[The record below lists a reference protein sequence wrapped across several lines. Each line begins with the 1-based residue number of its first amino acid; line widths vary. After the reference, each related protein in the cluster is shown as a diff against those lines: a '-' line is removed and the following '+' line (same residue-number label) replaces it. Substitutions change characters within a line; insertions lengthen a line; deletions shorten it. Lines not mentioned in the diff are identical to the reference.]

1 MSSPFLSVFVLSV
14 MLIFMLCSLTVCRWE
29 EHRLRVF
36 VNKVRRILG
45 REMAEG
51 RRQFNEEFHNMHSSQ
66 NIVRINKSRRMRWEL
81 HVARVGEICAKSWLE
96 SLNGRE
102 LRRRGRRWK

>member
-1 MSSPFLSVFVLSV
+1 MY
-14 MLIFMLCSLTVCRWE
+14 
-29 EHRLRVF
+29 
-36 VNKVRRILG
+36 
-45 REMAEG
+45 
-51 RRQFNEEFHNMHSSQ
+51 SSQ

-96 SLNGRE
+96 RLNGRE

>member
-1 MSSPFLSVFVLSV
+1 MSVSLHAVFFYRLFLQMSSPFLSVFVLSV
-14 MLIFMLCSLTVCRWE
+14 MPIFMLCSLTVCKWE

-51 RRQFNEEFHNMHSSQ
+51 RRQFNEEFHN
-66 NIVRINKSRRMRWEL
+66 IVTCVRFP
-81 HVARVGEICAKSWLE
+81 WLW
-96 SLNGRE
+96 R
-102 LRRRGRRWK
+102 